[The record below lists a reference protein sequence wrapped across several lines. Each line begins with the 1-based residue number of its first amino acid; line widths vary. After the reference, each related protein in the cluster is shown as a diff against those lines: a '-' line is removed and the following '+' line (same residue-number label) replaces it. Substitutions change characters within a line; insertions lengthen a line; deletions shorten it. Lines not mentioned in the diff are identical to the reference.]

1 MWSHH
6 RTLRPAS
13 GVDIPGGVYGWL
25 QVSFFLKK
33 REKHSKVRVCGF
45 IPAQS
50 IGKYSCQSAST
61 GLFKSAPYHQKEKY
75 NGKRDLV
82 VTYVPN
88 IIIYLTFKLPFSPD
102 RNRLELQLLA
112 GTVRTRIS
120 TEYPHKVPAGRRNLS
135 LKLRVR
141 TTQTFREPTTPAA
154 TSNYTRVS
162 NDLTLI

>member
-1 MWSHH
+1 MLCRNSAS
-6 RTLRPAS
+6 PAAS
-13 GVDIPGGVYGWL
+13 APWPSMCGPIIVHFDLHPALTFPGVCMDGCRSV
-25 QVSFFLKK
+25 FFLKK

-102 RNRLELQLLA
+102 RNRLELQLPPD
-112 GTVRTRIS
+112 GDSTYIS
-120 TEYPHKVPAGRRNLS
+120 TCIGTEYPHKVLIEG
-135 LKLRVR
+135 
-141 TTQTFREPTTPAA
+141 
-154 TSNYTRVS
+154 TSA
-162 NDLTLI
+162 